1 MLKKSKNSKFPP
13 QPSPP
18 TVEQILKDME
28 TFHVDLSAETLK
40 GQSPS
45 NDAQHQDWWNRF
57 EKAVADHK
65 DLVTLNREIRNYQL
79 KLESAKIEL
88 ETEAQLLKNAIQE
101 QKDKIDEV
109 LLKGSS

>member
-1 MLKKSKNSKFPP
+1 MLKKTKNSKYPP
-13 QPSPP
+13 PPSPP

-28 TFHVDLSAETLK
+28 TFHVDLSDETVR
-40 GQSPS
+40 GQSPR

-57 EKAVADHK
+57 EKAVTDHK
-65 DLVTLNREIRNYQL
+65 DLVTLNSEIRNYQL

-101 QKDKIDEV
+101 QREKIDEV
-109 LLKGSS
+109 LLNGSS